1 MTSVKK
7 SSKTEEPD
15 VTGSKDAVCSR
26 MLTYADV
33 CRFQLTLKEGLT
45 VFREQEFT
53 AAMTSRAVKRIEDVR
68 ELRQAC

>member
-1 MTSVKK
+1 
-7 SSKTEEPD
+7 
-15 VTGSKDAVCSR
+15 